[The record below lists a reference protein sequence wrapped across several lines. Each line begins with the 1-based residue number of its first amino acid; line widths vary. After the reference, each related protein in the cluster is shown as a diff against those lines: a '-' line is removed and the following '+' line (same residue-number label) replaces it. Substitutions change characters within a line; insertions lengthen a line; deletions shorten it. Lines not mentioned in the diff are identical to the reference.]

1 MFPMTEAEKA
11 SAYKAVDSLIDALV
25 ALNNAG
31 NVLAVQAP
39 TTPYSRVSKAA
50 KAVLVEVAKSSGL
63 PDYRANDWAD
73 LVYIEALFNGTGV
86 YDAVVRV
93 VGYPA
98 TYNAERDAELAA
110 AREAEKEA

>member
-1 MFPMTEAEKA
+1 MIVMTEAEKA
-11 SAYKAVDSLIDALV
+11 EAYRAVQRLFDALS

-63 PDYRANDWAD
+63 PDYRAKDWAE
-73 LVYIEALFNGTGV
+73 LVYQSGYLDGAGV

-98 TYNAERDAELAA
+98 TYNAERDAELAE
-110 AREAEKEA
+110 ARVAEEV